1 MKTSIDC
8 SLSLRLAVSSFA
20 LCMSLLA
27 CTQES
32 GPQPDHAAE
41 KITDGVYTFRF
52 GDQRS
57 LFLVADQGVIV
68 TDPLNAVAA
77 AAYRDAIAEI
87 TDQPVRYVVYSHY
100 HWDRIS
106 GAQLFKDA
114 GAEIVAQERCAD
126 RFRAN
131 PNPDVV
137 MPDITFSEEYSITV
151 GDKSLDLFY
160 FGPSHGD
167 CLTVFVANPANLLQ
181 VVELVNPPRAS
192 FPRNP
197 LVSYIRPHNLRRFF
211 LDLEFLANERGI
223 ETVIA
228 SSAIPVDD
236 GRGGQQLS
244 AATGPASIITD
255 QARFWEAIYN
265 AVDIAEAEGNVGI
278 DSFVKIKTID
288 LEPFKPYDGYNKEDL
303 PIIMR
308 RFVGFYD
315 MGR

>member
-1 MKTSIDC
+1 MDYSQ
-8 SLSLRLAVSSFA
+8 SLRLALSAFA
-20 LCMSLLA
+20 ICMSLLA

-32 GPQPDHAAE
+32 GQRPDYSTE
-41 KITDGVYTFRF
+41 KIADGVYTFRF

-87 TDQPVRYVVYSHY
+87 TDQPVKYVAYSHY
-100 HWDRIS
+100 HWDRVS

-114 GAEIVAQERCAD
+114 GAEIIAQERCAE

-137 MPDITFSEEYSITV
+137 MPDITFSEEYSITI
-151 GDKSLDLFY
+151 GNMSLDLFY

-167 CLTVFVANPANLLQ
+167 CLTVFVANPANVLQ
-181 VVELVNPPRAS
+181 VVELINPPRAA

-197 LVSYIRPHNLRRFF
+197 LVSYVRPHNLGNFF
-211 LDLEFLANERGI
+211 DDLEYLANERGI
-223 ETVIA
+223 DTVVA
-228 SSAIPVDD
+228 SSAVPVDD
-236 GRGGQQLS
+236 GQGSQQHS
-244 AATGPASIITD
+244 AVTGPASIIRE
-255 QARFWEAIYN
+255 QAKFWTAIYD
-265 AVDIAEAEGNVGI
+265 AVDIARAEGNVGI
-278 DSFVKIKTID
+278 DSFVKIETID
-288 LEPFKPYDGYNKEDL
+288 LEPFKPYDGYAKEDL

>member
-1 MKTSIDC
+1 MDY

-20 LCMSLLA
+20 ICISLLA

-32 GPQPDHAAE
+32 GQRPDYAAE
-41 KITDGVYTFRF
+41 KIADGVYTFRF

-77 AAYRDAIAEI
+77 AVYRDAIAEI
-87 TDQPVRYVVYSHY
+87 TDQPVKYVVYSHY
-100 HWDRIS
+100 HWDRVS

-137 MPDITFSEEYSITV
+137 MPDITFSEEYSITI
-151 GDKSLDLFY
+151 GSMSLDLFY

-167 CLTVFVANPANLLQ
+167 CLTVFVANPANVLQ

-192 FPRNP
+192 FPRNR
-197 LVSYIRPHNLRRFF
+197 LVSYIKPHNLRRFF

-228 SSAIPVDD
+228 SSAIQGDD
-236 GRGGQQLS
+236 GQGGQQLS
-244 AATGPASIITD
+244 AVTGPASIIRD
-255 QARFWEAIYN
+255 QAMFWEAIYN

-278 DSFVKIKTID
+278 DSFVKIDTID
-288 LEPFKPYDGYNKEDL
+288 LEPFKPYAGYKKEDL

>member
-1 MKTSIDC
+1 MKRSIDY
-8 SLSLRLAVSSFA
+8 SLSLRLALSSFA
-20 LCMSLLA
+20 LCMGLLA

-32 GPQPDHAAE
+32 GQRPDLATE
-41 KITDGVYTFRF
+41 KIADGVYTFRF

-87 TDQPVRYVVYSHY
+87 TDQPVKYVVYSHY
-100 HWDRIS
+100 HWDRVS
-106 GAQLFKDA
+106 GAQLFKDS

-126 RFRAN
+126 RFRVN

-192 FPRNP
+192 FPRDP
-197 LVSYIRPHNLRRFF
+197 LGSYMRPHNLRQFF
-211 LDLEFLANERGI
+211 RDLEFLANERGI
-223 ETVIA
+223 ETIIA
-228 SSAIPVDD
+228 SSAIAVDD
-236 GRGGQQLS
+236 GQGGQQLS
-244 AATGPASIITD
+244 AATGPATIIHD
-255 QARFWEAIYN
+255 QAMFWEAIYN
-265 AVDIAEAEGNVGI
+265 TVDIAEAEGNVGI
-278 DSFVKIKTID
+278 DSFVKIDTID

>member
-1 MKTSIDC
+1 
-8 SLSLRLAVSSFA
+8 
-20 LCMSLLA
+20 MSLLA

-32 GPQPDHAAE
+32 GQRPDYATE
-41 KITDGVYTFRF
+41 KIADGVYTFRF

-77 AAYRDAIAEI
+77 ASYRDAIAEI
-87 TDQPVRYVVYSHY
+87 TDQPVKFVVYSHY

-114 GAEIVAQERCAD
+114 GAKIVAQERCAE

-137 MPDITFSEEYSITV
+137 MPDITFSEEYSIAI
-151 GDKSLDLFY
+151 GNMSLDLFY

-181 VVELVNPPRAS
+181 VVELVNPPQAS
-192 FPRNP
+192 FPRNR
-197 LVSYIRPHNLRRFF
+197 LVSYIRPHNLRQFF
-211 LDLEFLANERGI
+211 RDLEFLVNERGI

-228 SSAIPVDD
+228 SSATLVDD

-244 AATGPASIITD
+244 AATGPASIIND
-255 QARFWEAIYN
+255 QATFWEAIYD
-265 AVDIAEAEGNVGI
+265 AVDVAEAEGNVGI
-278 DSFVKIKTID
+278 DSFVKIETID
-288 LEPFKPYDGYNKEDL
+288 LEPFKSYDGYAKEDL

>member
-8 SLSLRLAVSSFA
+8 SLSLRLLVTSFA
-20 LCMSLLA
+20 ICMGLLA
-27 CTQES
+27 CTQQS
-32 GPQPDHAAE
+32 GQPLNQAIE
-41 KITDGVYTFRF
+41 KIADGVYTFRF
-52 GDQRS
+52 EDQRS

-87 TDQPVRYVVYSHY
+87 TDQPVKYVVYSHY
-100 HWDRIS
+100 HWDRVS

-114 GAEIVAQERCAD
+114 GAEIVAHERCAE

-131 PNPDVV
+131 PNPAVV
-137 MPDITFSEEYSITV
+137 MPDITFSEEYSVTV
-151 GDKSLDLFY
+151 GDQSLDLFY

-167 CLTVFVANPANLLQ
+167 CLTVFVASPANLLQ
-181 VVELVNPPRAS
+181 VVELINPPRAS
-192 FPRNP
+192 FPKDR
-197 LVSYIRPHNLRRFF
+197 LGSYMRPHNLRQFF
-211 LDLEFLANERGI
+211 RDLEFLANERGI

-236 GRGGQQLS
+236 GRGGRQLS
-244 AATGPASIITD
+244 AATGPASIIKD
-255 QARFWEAIYN
+255 QATFWEAIYN

-278 DSFVKIKTID
+278 DSFVKLKTID

-303 PIIMR
+303 PVIMR

>member
-20 LCMSLLA
+20 LCISLLA
-27 CTQES
+27 CAQDS
-32 GPQPDHAAE
+32 GQRLDQATEEIA
-41 KITDGVYTFRF
+41 DGVYTFRF

-57 LFLVADQGVIV
+57 LFLVSDQGVIV

-87 TDQPVRYVVYSHY
+87 TDQPVKYVVYSHY
-100 HWDRIS
+100 HWDRVS

-114 GAEIVAQERCAD
+114 GAEIVAQERCAE

-131 PNPDVV
+131 PNPAVV
-137 MPDITFSEEYSITV
+137 MPDITFSEEYSVTV
-151 GDKSLDLFY
+151 GNQSLDLFY

-181 VVELVNPPRAS
+181 VVELVNPPQAS
-192 FPRNP
+192 FPRNR
-197 LVSYIRPHNLRRFF
+197 LVSYVKPHNLRQFF

-228 SSAIPVDD
+228 SSAIAVDD
-236 GRGGQQLS
+236 SQGGQQLS
-244 AATGPASIITD
+244 AVTGPASIIRD
-255 QARFWEAIYN
+255 QAMFWEAIYN

-278 DSFVKIKTID
+278 DSFVKIETID
-288 LEPFKPYDGYNKEDL
+288 LEPFKPYDGYKKEDL

>member
-1 MKTSIDC
+1 MKMSIDR

-20 LCMSLLA
+20 LCISLLA
-27 CTQES
+27 CTQDS
-32 GPQPDHAAE
+32 GQRLDQATEEIA
-41 KITDGVYTFRF
+41 DGVYTFRF
-52 GDQRS
+52 DDQRS
-57 LFLVADQGVIV
+57 LFLVGDQGVIV

-87 TDQPVRYVVYSHY
+87 TDQPIKYVVYSHY
-100 HWDRIS
+100 HWDRVS
-106 GAQLFKDA
+106 GAQLFKNA

-126 RFRAN
+126 RFRVN

-137 MPDITFSEEYSITV
+137 MPDITFSAEHSITV

-181 VVELVNPPRAS
+181 IVELVNPPRAS
-192 FPRNP
+192 FPSDP
-197 LVSYIRPHNLRRFF
+197 LGSYMRPHNLRRFF
-211 LDLEFLANERGI
+211 RDLEFLANERGI

-228 SSAIPVDD
+228 SSAILVDD
-236 GRGGQQLS
+236 GRGGRQLS
-244 AATGPASIITD
+244 AATGPASIIKD
-255 QARFWEAIYN
+255 QAMFWEAIYN

-278 DSFVKIKTID
+278 DSFVKLETID
-288 LEPFKPYDGYNKEDL
+288 LEPFKLYDGYNKEDL

>member
-1 MKTSIDC
+1 MKIPIDC
-8 SLSLRLAVSSFA
+8 SLRLRLALSSIA
-20 LCMSLLA
+20 LCMGLLA

-32 GPQPDHAAE
+32 GQRSDYATE
-41 KITDGVYTFRF
+41 KIADGVYTFRF

-68 TDPLNAVAA
+68 TDPLNAAAA
-77 AAYRDAIAEI
+77 AAYRNAIAEL

-100 HWDRIS
+100 HWDRVS

-131 PNPDVV
+131 PNPEVV
-137 MPDITFSEEYSITV
+137 MPDITFSEEYSIAI
-151 GDKSLDLFY
+151 GNMSLDLFY

-167 CLTVFVANPANLLQ
+167 CLSVFVANPANLLQ
-181 VVELVNPPRAS
+181 VVELINPPQAS
-192 FPRNP
+192 FPRNR
-197 LVSYIRPHNLRRFF
+197 LVSYVRPHNLRQFF
-211 LDLEFLANERGI
+211 RDLEFLANERGI

-244 AATGPASIITD
+244 AATGPAAIIKD
-255 QARFWEAIYN
+255 QAAFWEAIYD
-265 AVDIAEAEGNVGI
+265 AVATARAEGNVGI
-278 DSFVKIKTID
+278 DSFVKIETID
-288 LEPFKPYDGYNKEDL
+288 LEPFKSYDGYKKEDL